1 MKNKSYIV
9 SIVLV
14 AAGLAVSG
22 PVGRAADKLTVKPE
36 TATPERRAGIQARL
50 KQISERLDLTDE
62 QKEKLKP
69 IFQEQFAK
77 LRELRQNDTLSRED
91 KLAKVKEL
99 REDINKKV
107 EPILTA
113 EQKEKWQKV
122 QQRRAKRQE
131 KSN

>member
-14 AAGLAVSG
+14 AASLAVSAPAG
-22 PVGRAADKLTVKPE
+22 GAADKPAVNPE
-36 TATPERRAGIQARL
+36 AATPDRRAGIQARL
-50 KQISERLDLTDE
+50 KQLSAQLNLTDE

-69 IFQEQFAK
+69 IFQEQFGK
-77 LRELRQNDTLSRED
+77 VRELRQNTALSRED
-91 KLAKVKEL
+91 KLAKLKEL
-99 REDINKKV
+99 REDTNKKI

-113 EQKEKWQKV
+113 EQKEKWQKF

-131 KSN
+131 KE

>member
-1 MKNKSYIV
+1 MKNKSCIV

-14 AAGLAVSG
+14 AAGLAASG
-22 PVGRAADKLTVKPE
+22 PVARAADKLAVKPE
-36 TATPERRAGIQARL
+36 APTSERRAGIQARL
-50 KQISERLDLTDE
+50 KQISEQLNLTDE

-131 KSN
+131 KTS